1 MTRAPWRRLRSRD
14 PLRELSPDEM
24 WADAEADAEAEAEA
38 EAEVVAVD
46 AGIALPGVV
55 GDWSSALRDNGS
67 SVNAIRPDWNSIQ
80 IIFN

>member
-24 WADAEADAEAEAEA
+24 WADAEAEAEAEA
-38 EAEVVAVD
+38 EVEVVAVD

-67 SVNAIRPDWNSIQ
+67 SVNAIRPDCNSIQ
-80 IIFN
+80 LIFN

>member
-24 WADAEADAEAEAEA
+24 WADAEAEVEA